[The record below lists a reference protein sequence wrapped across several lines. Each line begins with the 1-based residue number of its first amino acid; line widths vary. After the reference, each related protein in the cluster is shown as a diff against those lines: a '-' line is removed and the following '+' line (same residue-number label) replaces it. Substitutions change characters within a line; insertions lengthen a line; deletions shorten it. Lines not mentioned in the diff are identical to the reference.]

1 MYFEERHQG
10 SYKIPHTSISNSAS
24 CINHPAA
31 AMEQDMGEDF
41 GSEIPTRPMR
51 VKVLYSFDQENKT
64 NCLARLPHT
73 LQIPAVAIDENS
85 QVGVIELQ
93 QCLQTIIA
101 ASPELVTRLSDGD
114 FTVYAYD
121 YSEADTPMVGQGML
135 SAVLAAQSGAEKT
148 MITGRVCK
156 NMPAIFSGGVKE
168 TLEVKFR
175 LTPVPKPA
183 TATVVAKSVSP
194 ATSAGFDPNAWNAS
208 MQQSRSQQQQS
219 GYFALGMGTSMS
231 DSGMSMMDE
240 MLGMGSGSSGGGSGQ
255 SRTGGVGIAQTPSDP
270 AMGFNPAFS
279 HSAPGSRAGSPMM
292 GLDSSTH
299 NDLVRHQSFSAAIPT
314 FSTEQSRP
322 ASRASVRS
330 EGPLSHHKRQA
341 STQSLPPQQL
351 QVQNEAAFNED
362 GQPRKRAKVT
372 QADWRGRSSF
382 GAKSADLRVTAAT
395 AHSVHMHRPIAKKPV
410 APGSDLEPP
419 PRAPTP
425 VPRGNAMLRQGR
437 SNLGP
442 SRSLLRQASTMTMD
456 SDIMSD
462 ADQFSDAVV
471 GSPEDGSPN
480 NSINA
485 DMSPQDIPSSPP
497 VLMQTYH
504 MQPSSPQLPILAP
517 RLPDSGYMS
526 ERGLYSMNALDSQHD
541 DDENRSPD
549 AQDLEVAAQYAS
561 RNARQPTA
569 ESTESM
575 QSRSG
580 MEGWNVNLETPGDMD
595 QLPQKML
602 ISRHRQSH
610 QGYVEHEE
618 MSFEELFGSYLDDS
632 ALPDQ

>member
-1 MYFEERHQG
+1 
-10 SYKIPHTSISNSAS
+10 
-24 CINHPAA
+24 
-31 AMEQDMGEDF
+31 
-41 GSEIPTRPMR
+41 
-51 VKVLYSFDQENKT
+51 
-64 NCLARLPHT
+64 
-73 LQIPAVAIDENS
+73 
-85 QVGVIELQ
+85 
-93 QCLQTIIA
+93 
-101 ASPELVTRLSDGD
+101 
-114 FTVYAYD
+114 
-121 YSEADTPMVGQGML
+121 
-135 SAVLAAQSGAEKT
+135 
-148 MITGRVCK
+148 
-156 NMPAIFSGGVKE
+156 
-168 TLEVKFR
+168 
-175 LTPVPKPA
+175 
-183 TATVVAKSVSP
+183 
-194 ATSAGFDPNAWNAS
+194 
-208 MQQSRSQQQQS
+208 
-219 GYFALGMGTSMS
+219 
-231 DSGMSMMDE
+231 
-240 MLGMGSGSSGGGSGQ
+240 
-255 SRTGGVGIAQTPSDP
+255 
-270 AMGFNPAFS
+270 
-279 HSAPGSRAGSPMM
+279 
-292 GLDSSTH
+292 
-299 NDLVRHQSFSAAIPT
+299 
-314 FSTEQSRP
+314 
-322 ASRASVRS
+322 
-330 EGPLSHHKRQA
+330 
-341 STQSLPPQQL
+341 
-351 QVQNEAAFNED
+351 
-362 GQPRKRAKVT
+362 
-372 QADWRGRSSF
+372 
-382 GAKSADLRVTAAT
+382 
-395 AHSVHMHRPIAKKPV
+395 
-410 APGSDLEPP
+410 
-419 PRAPTP
+419 
-425 VPRGNAMLRQGR
+425 MLRQGR